1 MPHDP
6 CMPYSHLLVST
17 LVDRVVPARLGPD
30 PRRLVGATWLVQL
43 ADGIALVAGP
53 LAVASLTASPF
64 LVALAVALH
73 RLPVLLAG
81 PYAAFLADLVNRR
94 LLVVTADSIRC
105 VVLLVLAVLLALGAA
120 PVALVLTVML
130 LLGAL
135 ETVAD
140 SARGPVPAMLAPDPA
155 DHDALGARLDGGFVL
170 ATQLAGPVGGAF
182 LFTLGPATPFAVQAL
197 LLAGGVAVFGAIRL
211 AGPVRGPAPA
221 SVRRPVRAGLR
232 RIAVDPSLSGLVL
245 AGLAAQA
252 AWAAGWALLVVYASR
267 QLDLGPVGVGLLV
280 AAGAAG
286 GLVGVLA
293 RPLLDRVLDRLPVV
307 RTTHVVL
314 GGLALEAAGH
324 LVVGLAHQPWIAGVT
339 IGLLG
344 TVGFLAGDLTRD
356 LRRERTAADGTSDV
370 VAAAVATLGL
380 AATVAGYLAG
390 GVLASIGGVAAA
402 YAGGATLLALALAV
416 LGRRICALY
425 PDATPTN
432 PEPSCTSRA

>member
-1 MPHDP
+1 MPTTRR
-6 CMPYSHLLVST
+6 MPYSHLLVST

-73 RLPVLLAG
+73 RIPVLLAG

-94 LLVVTADSIRC
+94 LLVVTADSARC
-105 VVLLVLAVLLALGAA
+105 VVLLVLAVLIALGAA
-120 PVALVLTVML
+120 PVTL
-130 LLGAL
+130 LLAMMFVLGAL

-170 ATQLAGPVGGAF
+170 ATQLAGPVCGAF
-182 LFTLGPATPFAVQAL
+182 LFSVDPAIPFAAQAL
-197 LLAGGVAVFGAIRL
+197 LLAGAVAVFGAIRL
-211 AGPVRGPAPA
+211 AGPARGPQPPA
-221 SVRRPVRAGLR
+221 VRRPVRAGLR
-232 RIAVDPSLSGLVL
+232 RIAVDPALSGLVL

-252 AWAAGWALLVVYASR
+252 AWAAGWSLLVVYATH
-267 QLDLGPVGVGLLV
+267 QLGLGPVGFGLLV

-286 GLVGVLA
+286 GLIGVLL
-293 RPLLDRVLDRLPVV
+293 RPLLDRVLAGLRRV
-307 RTTHVVL
+307 RATHVVL

-324 LVVGLAHQPWIAGVT
+324 ATVALVDQPWVAGVT
-339 IGLLG
+339 VALLG

-356 LRRERTAADGTSDV
+356 LRRARTAADGTSDV

-380 AATVAGYLAG
+380 AGTVAGCLAG
-390 GVLASIGGVAAA
+390 GVLASVGGVAAA
-402 YAGGATLLALALAV
+402 YAGGATLLALALGV